1 MSTQR
6 RKRFKRLSVKR
17 MNNVIYAI
25 NSLGKL
31 SVKSNYKYED
41 HEVWKIVSQ
50 LMWEIKSLLL
60 KFSKHLPVEE
70 RFKKLLMLDVE
81 QLATIKIT
89 DSELHTHIMQK
100 YKGLGL
106 QTMIDNISTEPKHL
120 KSNIR
125 IRLKKIEE
133 TYKQLVK
140 AENIVETE
148 IKRLQKTI
156 DKNK

>member
-1 MSTQR
+1 MSSQR

-17 MNNVIYAI
+17 MQNVIYAI
-25 NSLGKL
+25 DSLGKL
-31 SVKSNYKYED
+31 SVKSNYDYKD
-41 HEVWKIVSQ
+41 HEVWDIVSK

-70 RFKKLLMLDVE
+70 RLKRLIMLDAE

-89 DSELHTHIMQK
+89 DPELHDLIMQK
-100 YKGLGL
+100 YKGFGL
-106 QTMIDNISTEPKHL
+106 EPMIDQLTAEPKYL

-140 AENIVETE
+140 SENIVEKE
-148 IKRLQKTI
+148 INRLQKI
-156 DKNK
+156 INEK